1 MTKTMQQKSGNSLIQ
16 NTHISKLRTDITNS
30 RLKEADR
37 LLQSDDPSAALLLA
51 SEELDENPDDPLA
64 AFLITKAFIDMK
76 RPGFAQVFG
85 KHNVRQL
92 ENSAGAW
99 VNLGNA
105 FQLSFDLELAIK
117 CSEKALELDPDGP
130 DTFGALNN
138 LAITY
143 SNNGDPIMAMEYALK
158 AIALSPNDAEVSETM
173 GFANLQMHKWTPG
186 WEQYNAGLGRTRDRT
201 VRNYN
206 NVPVWDGTKGKT
218 VVLYA
223 EQGLGDEIFF
233 AQIIPQII
241 KDCDLIVDTCTT
253 LYTLFNGSFDCP
265 VYKTRYVDNPEWPK
279 TRKIDAKLSFSQ
291 GMEMYRSRNE
301 HFTGEPYL
309 KANPE
314 KRGWWNAI
322 LSQYE
327 GRKVGI
333 AWTAGL
339 LETGKK
345 RRTLKK
351 EDIILLNDGS
361 TFVCLEYKD
370 AKEDIEWLR
379 SQGMTILD
387 FGMFING
394 HKNYED
400 TAALVMELDHV
411 IAPTTTVADLC
422 GALGQDCD
430 VFVPTIPH
438 WRQHGDNVWYNSVNY
453 VRQEGTW
460 AETIDNYRRQHA

>member
-1 MTKTMQQKSGNSLIQ
+1 MG
-16 NTHISKLRTDITNS
+16 ITNS
-30 RLKEADR
+30 KLKEADR
-37 LLQSDDPSAALLLA
+37 LLNAGDPNSALLVA
-51 SEELDENPDDPLA
+51 SEALDENPNDPLA
-64 AFLITKAFIDMK
+64 AFLITKAFIDLK

-92 ENSAGAW
+92 ESHAGAW

-105 FQLSFDLELAIK
+105 FQLSFDLDLAIT
-117 CSEKALELDPDGP
+117 CSQKALQIDPDGM
-130 DTFGALNN
+130 DTFAALNN

-143 SNNGDPIMAMEYALK
+143 SNNGDPIMAMEYAQK
-158 AIALSPNDAEVSETM
+158 AIAFSPNDTEVTETM

-186 WEQYNAGLGRTRDRT
+186 WNQYNAGLGRSRDRSE
-201 VRNYN
+201 RNYN
-206 NVPVWDGTKGKT
+206 NVPVWDGTKGQT
-218 VVLYA
+218 VVLYG
-223 EQGLGDEIFF
+223 EQGIGDEIFF
-233 AQIIPQII
+233 AQIIPQMI
-241 KDCDLIVDTCTT
+241 KDCDLILDTCS
-253 LYTLFNGSFDCP
+253 TLFTLFDSSFDCP

-279 TRKIDAKLSFSQ
+279 TIKIDAKLSFTQ

-309 KANPE
+309 KVNPE
-314 KRGWWNAI
+314 KRSWWKAI

-327 GRKVGI
+327 GKKVGLS
-333 AWTAGL
+333 WTAGL

-351 EDIILLNDGS
+351 EDIIHLNDGS

-379 SQGMTILD
+379 SHGMKILD

-400 TAALVMELDHV
+400 TAALVSELDHV
-411 IAPTTTVADLC
+411 MVPTTTVADLC
-422 GALGQDCD
+422 GALGKSCD
-430 VFVPTIPH
+430 MFVPTIPH
-438 WRQHGDNVWYNSVNY
+438 WRQHGENVWYNSVTF
-453 VRQEGTW
+453 VRQQGTW
-460 AETIDNYRRQHA
+460 KETIESYAKSIHR